1 MIHKAIEFATVKHQN
16 QKRKGTNIPYIVH
29 PMEVMQILT
38 ANDCPNEVIVS
49 GILHDTLEDTNTT
62 IEEITSIFGS
72 VVANIVNSESED
84 KTKTW
89 KERKQATI
97 NRVKKGSLESK
108 LVCCADK
115 VSNLRSMFEDLNNIG
130 DKLWDRFNASKE
142 DIAWYYNG
150 VYNSLASLKDYPM
163 YQEFKELIGK
173 VFNIGI
179 GIQI

>member
-38 ANDCPNEVIVS
+38 ANNCSNEVIVS
-49 GILHDTLEDTNTT
+49 GILHDTLEDTDTT

-72 VVANIVNSESED
+72 VVADIVNSESED

-97 NRVKKGSLESK
+97 NRIKEGNLESK

-115 VSNLRSMFEDLNNIG
+115 VSNLRSMFEDLKNIG
-130 DKLWDRFNASKE
+130 DKLWGRFNASKE
-142 DIAWYYNG
+142 DIAWYYNE
-150 VYNSLASLKDYPM
+150 VYNSLSSLKDYPM

-173 VFNIGI
+173 VFNVII
-179 GIQI
+179 DI